1 MDVNT
6 LGNTIMIAELAIAN
20 AAFAVI
26 KETISNGGDF
36 MAVGSHIMNYFN
48 SKAKMQHELKAKGSG
63 SDLEE
68 FMALSVLK
76 QQEQELK
83 ELFIYQG
90 APGMWEEWLQ
100 FQVEARKG
108 REKAAAIARASHLR
122 FKQKVKDIVNI
133 TLAVIL
139 VSTGL
144 FAVVGLI
151 WAIYTKGQF

>member
-1 MDVNT
+1 
-6 LGNTIMIAELAIAN
+6 MIAELALAN
-20 AAFAVI
+20 AAFAII

-36 MAVGSHIMNYFN
+36 MAAGSQVIGYFN
-48 SKAKMQHELKAKGSG
+48 SKAKLQQDLKAKGNS

-68 FMALSVLK
+68 FMALDTLK
-76 QQEQELK
+76 KQEQELK

-90 APGMWEEWLQ
+90 APGMWDEWLQ

-108 REKAAAIARASHLR
+108 REKAAALAQITHLR
-122 FKQKVKDIVNI
+122 FKQKVADVVNI
-133 TLAVIL
+133 VMAVLL

-144 FAVVGLI
+144 FAVVGLA